1 MKTSVYLTFLF
12 VLSFSASAQR
22 DSLERGRLRAGFQ
35 TSVVPVTDVSAPDSA
50 RLQWYIAPQLSY
62 IHSSGLGIALRTYLL
77 TNKLSAGSFL
87 TSISPNF
94 EKDNSALYTELS
106 YSHFF
111 YRAHTTVTYSPIKNE
126 LYGNIRLKQ
135 MLLQPLLTLN
145 AGWGKDS
152 SGAGVSD
159 INVLAGVAHE
169 FSLTTGKNG
178 NLSLLPAIILN
189 AATNRYFSLL
199 QGSPY
204 ISHSKN
210 YNALVHSRNKANRGN
225 QGNGNNT
232 STLTDSSPAFG
243 LSQLEANLYCYYSVG
258 RCTLEPD
265 ASIYFPLRTGGTMA
279 GYFQLTANFHF

>member
-1 MKTSVYLTFLF
+1 MKTSAFLIF
-12 VLSFSASAQR
+12 LLVLFFCVSAQR

-35 TSVVPVTDVSAPDSA
+35 TSAVPVTDVSAPDSV

-62 IHSSGLGIALRTYLL
+62 IHNSGLGILLRTYLL
-77 TNKLSAGSFL
+77 SNKLAAGSFL
-87 TSISPNF
+87 TTISPNF
-94 EKDNSALYTELS
+94 EKDNSVLYTELS

-159 INVLAGVAHE
+159 INVLAGITHE
-169 FSLTTGKNG
+169 FNVTTGKNS

-210 YNALVHSRNKANRGN
+210 YNALVHGRNKTNRGN
-225 QGNGNNT
+225 QGNSNNT
-232 STLTDSSPAFG
+232 NATDASPAFG
-243 LSQLEANLYCYYSVG
+243 LSQLETNLYCYYSIG
-258 RCTLEPD
+258 KCTLEPD
-265 ASIYFPLRTGGTMA
+265 ASIYFPLHTGGTVA